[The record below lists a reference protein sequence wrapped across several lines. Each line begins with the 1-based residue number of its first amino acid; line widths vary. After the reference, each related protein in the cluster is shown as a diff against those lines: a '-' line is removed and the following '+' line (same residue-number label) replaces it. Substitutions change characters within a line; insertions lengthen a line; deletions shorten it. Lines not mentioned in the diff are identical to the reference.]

1 MYWSEPGYDRLHEQ
15 GLVEQDPA
23 RRNEIYIEMQQL
35 WDEAV
40 QPSGSPGR
48 HAILPCAGIEATIRP
63 DGRTVPW
70 ATRLGL
76 DAVAQ
81 PPRKRARR

>member
-1 MYWSEPGYDRLHEQ
+1 MWFITDQIDQWNWMICSEPQYDRLHEQ

-35 WDEAV
+35 WDVVVHTVWVALADTLFRLA
-40 QPSGSPGR
+40 P
-48 HAILPCAGIEATIRP
+48 GIEATIRP

-70 ATRLGL
+70 ATRS
-76 DAVAQ
+76 V
-81 PPRKRARR
+81 

>member
-1 MYWSEPGYDRLHEQ
+1 MES
-15 GLVEQDPA
+15 DPE

-40 QPSGSPGR
+40 HTVWVAWPTRYFASRQ
-48 HAILPCAGIEATIRP
+48 GIEATIRP

-70 ATRLGL
+70 ATHS
-76 DAVAQ
+76 V
-81 PPRKRARR
+81 